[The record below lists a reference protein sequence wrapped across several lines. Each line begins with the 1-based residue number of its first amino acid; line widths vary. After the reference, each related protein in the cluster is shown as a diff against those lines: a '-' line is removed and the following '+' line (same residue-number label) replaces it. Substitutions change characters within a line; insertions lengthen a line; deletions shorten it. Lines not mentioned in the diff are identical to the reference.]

1 MKLLSKLKIPFIK
14 SASNGDFD
22 KKDETS
28 QNGGEDSKGRF
39 RDSKARFSKEI
50 EASEIGITYSALIKR
65 DEKLLRVNS
74 IAILVIAVL
83 VVKNQFLTDPVT
95 IVLPPN
101 MTEEVKV
108 VGNKASESYKTQWAL
123 FFSTLIG
130 NINPTNIG
138 FVTTTILD

>member
-22 KKDETS
+22 KGRDFAKWRRRL
-28 QNGGEDSKGRF
+28 KGRF

-83 VVKNQFLTDPVT
+83 VVKSISYRSCDYC
-95 IVLPPN
+95 
-101 MTEEVKV
+101 
-108 VGNKASESYKTQWAL
+108 ASA
-123 FFSTLIG
+123 
-130 NINPTNIG
+130 
-138 FVTTTILD
+138 